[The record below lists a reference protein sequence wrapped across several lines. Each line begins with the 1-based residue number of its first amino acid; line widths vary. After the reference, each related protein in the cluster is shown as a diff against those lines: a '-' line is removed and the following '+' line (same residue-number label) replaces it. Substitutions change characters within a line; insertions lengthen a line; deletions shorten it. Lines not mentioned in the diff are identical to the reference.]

1 VSQLE
6 GSVGCIAIVA
16 EGETFCVGGDVRVF
30 AEAPEP
36 GASVHGRATRSTR
49 RCSH

>member
-1 VSQLE
+1 MSQLE

-30 AEAPEP
+30 AEARET